1 MSLLDQIHSDLKEA
15 MKAKDSIRLGALRLI
30 LTAVKNK
37 EKELRR
43 ELEEREVLQIVSNQI
58 KQRKDS
64 IEQYRKGGREDL
76 VQKEEQELEILQ
88 AYMPQQLSEEEL
100 EKLVTETIKEVGA
113 TSVKDLGKVMK
124 AIMPRIAGRA
134 DGKVVNQMVRAQLSS
149 TS

>member
-15 MKAKDSIRLGALRLI
+15 MRAKDSIRLGALRLI

-134 DGKVVNQMVRAQLSS
+134 NGKVVNQMVRAQLSS

>member
-134 DGKVVNQMVRAQLSS
+134 VGKVVNQMVRAQLSS

>member
-134 DGKVVNQMVRAQLSS
+134 NGKVVNQMVRAQLSS

>member
-15 MKAKDSIRLGALRLI
+15 MRAKDSIRLGALRLI

>member
-64 IEQYRKGGREDL
+64 IEQYRKSGREDV